1 MARSRALSLAQVNA
15 LQAKGN
21 HWVAPS
27 LYLQIRP
34 ERGSRSWLFRYERAG
49 KTAWLGLGP
58 AAGILPVSL
67 TDARDKAERLR
78 IAVRDGADPLAEAK
92 ARRTPPAKEESTTPT
107 FAWCAEQYIA
117 THEASWKNAKHAAQ
131 WTSTIETYAN
141 PIIGKLPVDRV
152 GVDEVLKVLRPIW
165 ATKSETASR
174 LRGRIEKVIGW
185 AEAKKYR
192 SGDNPA
198 AARGPLSHL
207 LPSLAKVQKVV
218 ARPSVPYAEVPALV
232 AELRKLDST
241 SARALLFTILTCT
254 RTTEAIEGSWP
265 EVDATAATWTI
276 PNERMKAGKEHRVP
290 LVKQALSLIGR
301 KGSGYLFPGARP
313 KKPLS
318 NMAMLECLRGLRSDG
333 ATVHGFRSSFSTW
346 AAEKTD
352 HPREVVEACLAHA
365 TGNAVELAYKRTD
378 FYEKRRQVM
387 EDWAAFCF
395 GR

>member
-1 MARSRALSLAQVNA
+1 M
-15 LQAKGN
+15 
-21 HWVAPS
+21 
-27 LYLQIRP
+27 
-34 ERGSRSWLFRYERAG
+34 
-49 KTAWLGLGP
+49 
-58 AAGILPVSL
+58 

-78 IAVRDGADPLAEAK
+78 IAVRDGADPAADAK
-92 ARRTPPAKEESTTPT
+92 ARRAPAKEASAAPT
-107 FAWCAEQYIA
+107 FAWCAEQYIS
-117 THEASWKNAKHAAQ
+117 THEATWKNEKHAAQ

-141 PIIGKLPVDRV
+141 PIIGQLPVDQV
-152 GVDEVLKVLRPIW
+152 GVDEVLKVLKPIW
-165 ATKSETASR
+165 TTKSETASR
-174 LRGRIEKVIGW
+174 LRGRIEKIVGW

-218 ARPSVPYAEVPALV
+218 ARPSVPYSEVPALV
-232 AELRKLDST
+232 AELRKLNST
-241 SARALLFTILTCT
+241 SSRALLFTILTCT
-254 RTTEAIEGSWP
+254 RTTEAVESVWP
-265 EVDATAATWTI
+265 EVDVDTATWTI
-276 PNERMKAGKEHRVP
+276 PDERMKAGKEHRVP
-290 LVKQALSLIGR
+290 LVREVLALLGS
-301 KGSGYLFPGARP
+301 KGGGYLFPGQRP

-318 NMAMLECLRGLRSDG
+318 NMAMLQCLRGLRDDG

-378 FYEKRRQVM
+378 FFDKRRKVM
-387 EDWAAFCF
+387 EDWAAFCL